1 MINQKNTTDACA
13 CDLPVAQ
20 AKIFAGACDLP
31 VAQARL
37 C

>member
-20 AKIFAGACDLP
+20 AKIFAGDLP